1 MGKPSRRVKKQHKTK
16 HNKSATNTQRLTKTE
31 SQRREE
37 TLKIQTQLNNLGL
50 GTGNQDIQRFYAL
63 LEKYCTE
70 TDAQAGKIPLCGHKR
85 VLHYQLPQY
94 HPALCTVRL
103 VYDESV

>member
-1 MGKPSRRVKKQHKTK
+1 MGKPSRRDKIKHKIKHKKTDTK
-16 HNKSATNTQRLTKTE
+16 RLFKTE

-37 TLKIQTQLNNLGL
+37 TRKIQTQLNNLGF